1 MTVSEGITD
10 RPAGDVDV
18 VIIVP
23 EVRQDKA
30 ASEVHL
36 AVRRQLLDK
45 VAAAAVVGSFC
56 ISRVTPADVWS
67 RRLTV

>member
-1 MTVSEGITD
+1 MLYLCHA
-10 RPAGDVDV
+10 AGDVDV

-36 AVRRQLLDK
+36 AVRQKLLEK
-45 VAAAAVVGSFC
+45 VGC
-56 ISRVTPADVWS
+56 IHMTMS
-67 RRLTV
+67 